1 MSDSEDG
8 GGGGE
13 LASQHAFFRQL
24 LELGDQADLG
34 PLVHQALALIVE
46 VSRARTGYLEL
57 YDAQQ
62 QPQFWKAH
70 GVSDDSP
77 AEIRAAVPRDV
88 MGQALGEGRTIEIDD
103 MVCAPVGSP
112 HAIGILCL
120 QGLPPR
126 DGSADEAPRTFA
138 EATRMFQRRYLLDA
152 LKRNAWQVAG
162 TSRELDIS
170 RTHLHKLIN
179 DYDLRRD
186 GDVDDGEGSTP
197 ANGDE

>member
-13 LASQHAFFRQL
+13 LASQRAFFRRL

-57 YDAQQ
+57 YDAEQ

-70 GVSDDSP
+70 GTSSP
-77 AEIRAAVPRDV
+77 AEIRASVPRELI
-88 MGQALGEGRTIEIDD
+88 GQALGEGRTIETDD

-112 HAIGILCL
+112 RPIGILCL
-120 QGLPPR
+120 QGLPAR
-126 DGSADEAPRTFA
+126 DGSPSEAPRTFA
-138 EATRMFQRRYLLDA
+138 DATRMFQRRYLLDA
-152 LKRNAWQVAG
+152 LKRNAWQVTG

-170 RTHLHKLIN
+170 RPHLHKLIN

-186 GDVDDGEGSTP
+186 GDVDDSEGNAGPDGE
-197 ANGDE
+197 

>member
-8 GGGGE
+8 DGGGE
-13 LASQHAFFRQL
+13 LAGQRAFFRQL
-24 LELGDQADLG
+24 LELGDHADLG

-57 YDAQQ
+57 YDAEQ

-70 GVSDDSP
+70 GAFDYNP
-77 AEIRAAVPRDV
+77 AEIRAAVPRELI
-88 MGQALGEGRTIEIDD
+88 GQALGEGRTIETDD

-112 HAIGILCL
+112 RPIGILCL

-126 DGSADEAPRTFA
+126 DGSANEAPRTFA
-138 EATRMFQRRYLLDA
+138 DATRMFQRRYLLDA

-197 ANGDE
+197 SGDE